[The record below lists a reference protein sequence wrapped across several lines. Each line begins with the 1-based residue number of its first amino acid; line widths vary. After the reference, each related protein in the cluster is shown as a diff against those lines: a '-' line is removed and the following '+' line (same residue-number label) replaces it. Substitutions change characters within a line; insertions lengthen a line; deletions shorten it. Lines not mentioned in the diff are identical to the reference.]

1 MVIICVASKIVV
13 ESGNK
18 KKIEAKNAGLRKAN
32 CDLFYDKFHRF
43 RGKLVVIHFRK
54 HKGGQARCDGLSELT
69 GQSQSIKEMQHKC
82 EN

>member
-1 MVIICVASKIVV
+1 MEFQILSLGNFIIQKHIIVTICVASKIVV

-54 HKGGQARCDGLSELT
+54 HKGGHRQA
-69 GQSQSIKEMQHKC
+69 
-82 EN
+82 

>member
-1 MVIICVASKIVV
+1 MVTICVASKIVV

-32 CDLFYDKFHRF
+32 CDLFYDKF
-43 RGKLVVIHFRK
+43 RGKLVVIDFRK

-69 GQSQSIKEMQHKC
+69 GQSQSIKEAQHKC